1 MHDHQYCIHS
11 QFKAFKM
18 AREEV
23 QSNADVATIQLDW
36 LENAKIQQSR
46 EEKSAY

>member
-1 MHDHQYCIHS
+1 MHDHQYRVHS
-11 QFKAFKM
+11 QFKLSM
-18 AREEV
+18 AREEA

-36 LENAKIQQSR
+36 SKNAKIQQSR